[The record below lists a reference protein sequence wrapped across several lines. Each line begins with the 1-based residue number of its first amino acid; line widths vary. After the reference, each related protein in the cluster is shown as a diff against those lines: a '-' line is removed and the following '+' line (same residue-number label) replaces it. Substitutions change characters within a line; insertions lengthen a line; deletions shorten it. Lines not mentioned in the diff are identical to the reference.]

1 MTLHRRSFI
10 GGLAASVMATSVARA
25 GSARTPDALL
35 DRAIDWAGGAE
46 ALSKAK
52 RIEMFGHATVRGGG
66 RKVKIRSFTS
76 VQPFGTCL
84 SRSWLVGGEPSAPN
98 MLIVTPESGTV
109 SRNGGKT
116 VAMPPA
122 MLAHERA
129 QFAIYAYLTLVG
141 LRDPGATI
149 KLGDR
154 ERTLDVTHPQAP
166 ATRLRFDGG
175 GRLTDAWNSVPS
187 PDGEGAPIPQHFEF
201 SGEIESA
208 GVRWPRE
215 ISIRQ
220 NGRRN
225 FDLTIDRLVVSA
237 R

>member
-1 MTLHRRSFI
+1 MILHRRTFI
-10 GGLAASVMATSVARA
+10 GGLAASVVTAP
-25 GSARTPDALL
+25 SAWAESQRTPDALL

-66 RKVKIRSFTS
+66 RKFKIRTFTS

-84 SRSWLVGGEPSAPN
+84 SRSWLVDGESNAPN
-98 MLIVTPESGTV
+98 IVTVTPESGTV

-116 VAMPPA
+116 KEMPPA

-129 QFAIYAYLTLVG
+129 QFAIYSYLTLVG

-154 ERTLDVTHPQAP
+154 GRTLDVTHPLAP
-166 ATRLRFDGG
+166 PTRLRFDGG
-175 GRLTDAWNSVPS
+175 GRLTDAWNSVPN
-187 PDGEGAPIPQHFEF
+187 PAGEGEPIAQHFEF
-201 SGEIESA
+201 SDELESA

-220 NGRRN
+220 NDRRY
-225 FDLTIDRLVVSA
+225 FDLTIERLVVAA